1 MFWEIK
7 TWNKEEM
14 PWKKLTE
21 KLICLN
27 IHLYQV
33 TQKLRKKVWHPGFV
47 FLDELVSQ
55 SNGNIEICD
64 IYSKKHSCRCYVLPE
79 LHKTVSVPPRLF
91 DVRDATTQ
99 SRDFKHTKCHHLD
112 LTRKITK
119 WESMC
124 SRSLSQ

>member
-1 MFWEIK
+1 
-7 TWNKEEM
+7 M

-27 IHLYQV
+27 IYLFQV
-33 TQKLRKKVWHPGFV
+33 TQKPRKKVWHPGFV

-64 IYSKKHSCRCYVLPE
+64 IYRMKHSCRCYVLPE

-99 SRDFKHTKCHHLD
+99 SRDLKHTKCHHLD
-112 LTRKITK
+112 LTRKIRK

-124 SRSLSQ
+124 SRSLTQ